1 MSIKKKHI
9 EVVPYNLDW
18 PKMYEN
24 EAVNIKKVLGD
35 SCIAVYHI
43 GSTSIPGLAAKEDI
57 DILCV
62 VKELQSALILQNIDY
77 VFKGELNIPLRYFFS
92 KNTID
97 FKINMH
103 VTEKDHGF
111 VNLNLSFCKYLKTHP
126 HTRQAY
132 QELKYRLLQDPMS
145 FERINGGFPKYTLE
159 KNEFIKGVLNQA
171 GYTGITFNF
180 CMHYAEWEAA
190 KHYRQTYF
198 FDKVPVADP
207 YIWTFNHP
215 DHAHFILYQ
224 GSEIIGYAHIQL
236 WLENRAALRIIVV
249 EPAKRNQEF
258 GGQFLLL
265 IEKWL
270 KVQGY
275 RSIHIESSPETLHFY
290 KKHDYVAMPF
300 CDPDGHEGHP
310 NDVAIGKIL

>member
-18 PKMYEN
+18 PMMYES
-24 EAVNIKKVLGD
+24 EAENIKKALGD
-35 SCIAVYHI
+35 NCIALHHI
-43 GSTSIPGLAAKEDI
+43 GSTSVPGLAAKEDI

-62 VKELQSALILQNIDY
+62 VKELRSALILQNIDY
-77 VFKGELNIPLRYFFS
+77 IFKGELNIPLRYFFS
-92 KNTID
+92 KKTIN

-111 VNLNLSFCKYLKTHP
+111 VDLNLSFCKYLKTHP

-171 GYTGITFNF
+171 GYTSITFNF
-180 CMHYAEWEAA
+180 CMHYAEWDAA

-198 FDKVPVADP
+198 LIKCPPLILMHGHLIIQIMHILF
-207 YIWTFNHP
+207 YIKGQKSSVMPMSNFVQN
-215 DHAHFILYQ
+215 
-224 GSEIIGYAHIQL
+224 
-236 WLENRAALRIIVV
+236 IV
-249 EPAKRNQEF
+249 R
-258 GGQFLLL
+258 L
-265 IEKWL
+265 
-270 KVQGY
+270 
-275 RSIHIESSPETLHFY
+275 
-290 KKHDYVAMPF
+290 
-300 CDPDGHEGHP
+300 
-310 NDVAIGKIL
+310 